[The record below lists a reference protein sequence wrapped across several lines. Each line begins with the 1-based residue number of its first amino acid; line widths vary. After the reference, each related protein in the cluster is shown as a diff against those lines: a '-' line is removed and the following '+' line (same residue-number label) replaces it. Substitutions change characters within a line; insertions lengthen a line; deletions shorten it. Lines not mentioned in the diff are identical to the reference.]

1 MPEIPID
8 LTPRKRDDGKLD
20 LIGKDDAGGEYV
32 ARTCETG
39 SFTAQ
44 DAEGLAFA
52 DRDRVTPSMLVQNV
66 VAEQEK
72 EKADRESAY
81 EDELMAAAGPVVHG
95 ALHAFWGKGY
105 GQGSALRKDGGFH
118 KSRWIFDRFGNSQ
131 EV

>member
-72 EKADRESAY
+72 EKADRV
-81 EDELMAAAGPVVHG
+81 L
-95 ALHAFWGKGY
+95 
-105 GQGSALRKDGGFH
+105 GQRVRTGFSL
-118 KSRWIFDRFGNSQ
+118 KERRRVPQ
-131 EV
+131 EPLDI